1 VIWQARSQ
9 KRGYNLRGKL
19 AEKKSNL
26 GKVDMSVLVQ
36 KDCRSV
42 IDFRRRAIG
51 LVTLCGLTGMAQVAE
66 AQTAAAPPPLD
77 AAPRVSREEVDIAKP
92 ERENSASRVSIDSRR
107 AVERG
112 PCPLEESDVQADIQT
127 VRFETP
133 DNSALPPEIARLLAG
148 IGPVTQGQQ
157 RIAAVCDIRDRANAA
172 LRSGRYIAGVQI
184 PAQEI
189 TTGEL
194 RLVVVLGRITNVVV
208 NGDPSRFR
216 NTLEA
221 RIEEMK
227 SKFPLN
233 ETELERLLLITGDTP
248 GLDVTLSLRS
258 AGGQPGELL
267 GELNIEASRGAL
279 YLNVQNTGSH
289 QLGRVLATVRGE
301 LYGLTGLDD
310 LTYLTYTNSAQ
321 WREQHVVQG
330 GHEFAL
336 NQKGLRLGGRVSYA
350 ESRPSLENLSILTR
364 SVIAGVELSQPLVR
378 QVGKTLRASTGLE
391 YSNQRTVILS
401 SGSRFPFTR
410 DRTSVAYARLD
421 GSIRDPRADGDNNWA
436 FGAGLEVR
444 KGLDILKASPRRQF
458 VNSFSPS
465 RFDGDAK
472 ATIVRGELDTSFRL
486 AKGVWFTAQAQG
498 QWSNN
503 ALLNLEEFSIGN
515 LTIGRGYDPGSN
527 GGDRVVAFRI
537 EPRVRPIDKRNFRLE
552 FAGFYD
558 NVRFWNLDN
567 GTIETNR
574 KLDSIGGSVRMMF
587 GRRAILD
594 VTYAKP
600 LQRALSTDLTKPT
613 DRILISLTTKL
624 LPWR

>member
-1 VIWQARSQ
+1 
-9 KRGYNLRGKL
+9 
-19 AEKKSNL
+19 
-26 GKVDMSVLVQ
+26 MSVLVQ
-36 KDCRSV
+36 KDSRGV
-42 IDFRRRAIG
+42 LDIRRRAIG
-51 LVTLCGLTGMAQVAE
+51 LLTLCGLTGIAQVAE
-66 AQTAAAPPPLD
+66 AQTAAPTPPLD

-92 ERENSASRVSIDSRR
+92 ERENGASRVSIDSRR

-133 DNSALPPEIARLLAG
+133 DNSTLPPEIARLLAG
-148 IGPVTQGQQ
+148 IGPVTRGQQ

-267 GELNIEASRGAL
+267 GELNIDASRGAL
-279 YLNVQNTGSH
+279 YLNVQNTGSR

-321 WREQHVVQG
+321 WREQHVIQG

-336 NQKGLRLGGRVSYA
+336 NKKGLRLGGRVSYA
-350 ESRPSLENLSILTR
+350 ESRPTLDNLAILTR
-364 SVIAGVELSQPLVR
+364 SVIAGLELSQPLVR
-378 QVGKTLRASTGLE
+378 QVSKSLRASTGLE

-410 DRTSVAYARLD
+410 DRTSVAYARLE
-421 GSIRDPRADGDNNWA
+421 GSVRDPRADGDNNWA

-472 ATIVRGELDTSFRL
+472 ATIVRGELDASFLL
-486 AKGVWFTAQAQG
+486 AKGFWFNAQAQG

-527 GGDRVVAFRI
+527 GGDRIVAFRI
-537 EPRVRPIDKRNFRLE
+537 EPRVRPIDQRNFRLE

-600 LQRALSTDLTKPT
+600 LQRALSTDLNKPT